1 MLYFLLVIST
11 LISSGKAVIF
21 KKIGVESKYINQLL
35 ALNSLSF
42 AVASVTVFAI
52 SGFNFNSIIRISPYS
67 AVMSAVLAFFVTIT
81 YLSQIKALSYG
92 NTSATVLIYSCGFL
106 IPIIFGTLVYN
117 EKITFGDIF
126 AVALLL
132 ISLFLIITPENNTAF
147 SLKWLLFSGVSM
159 AGSGCIA
166 VLQKIHQHSQFANEF
181 ISLSVLEFIF
191 AAVILTIITY
201 IVPNPRKRLIV
212 SLKDVSAGA
221 LNGLFIG
228 VLNLLNLTLAGK
240 LPAMILFPIYN
251 IGSIV
256 LTGFL
261 CTLIYKEKNT
271 KKEAIGFAIGC
282 IAIIIIGI
290 F

>member
-1 MLYFLLVIST
+1 M
-11 LISSGKAVIF
+11 
-21 KKIGVESKYINQLL
+21 
-35 ALNSLSF
+35 
-42 AVASVTVFAI
+42 
-52 SGFNFNSIIRISPYS
+52 
-67 AVMSAVLAFFVTIT
+67 
-81 YLSQIKALSYG
+81 
-92 NTSATVLIYSCGFL
+92 

-256 LTGFL
+256 LTGIF

>member
-67 AVMSAVLAFFVTIT
+67 AVISAVLAFFVTIT

-117 EKITFGDIF
+117 
-126 AVALLL
+126 
-132 ISLFLIITPENNTAF
+132 
-147 SLKWLLFSGVSM
+147 
-159 AGSGCIA
+159 
-166 VLQKIHQHSQFANEF
+166 
-181 ISLSVLEFIF
+181 
-191 AAVILTIITY
+191 
-201 IVPNPRKRLIV
+201 
-212 SLKDVSAGA
+212 
-221 LNGLFIG
+221 
-228 VLNLLNLTLAGK
+228 
-240 LPAMILFPIYN
+240 
-251 IGSIV
+251 
-256 LTGFL
+256 
-261 CTLIYKEKNT
+261 
-271 KKEAIGFAIGC
+271 
-282 IAIIIIGI
+282 
-290 F
+290 